1 MAQIMR
7 ITSDGAELTERLSDL
22 LDEFGIDLAEDE
34 VDELA
39 LVPAFVL
46 GGASVNTEAHA
57 HGEHMHVVGIT
68 VEIADELQDAFYAT
82 LGQIL
87 SAEDEEDDAPG

>member
-1 MAQIMR
+1 MTQLMR
-7 ITSDGAELTERLSDL
+7 ITNDGAELTERLGDL
-22 LDEFGIDLAEDE
+22 LNEFGIDLADE
-34 VDELA
+34 EIDELA

-46 GGASVNTEAHA
+46 GGASVRTEAHA
-57 HGEHMHVVGIT
+57 HGDHMHVVGIS

-87 SAEDEEDDAPG
+87 AAEDDEEEPQG